1 LPKNSLKNLIKG
13 ELNFAPLKDFV
24 IYCKTGKTVYGKERK
39 FSERGLR
46 FLHATNITDI
56 GINYKKDENFID
68 PASKMNFPSAYVKMG
83 DILFVRVGVGCAGRV
98 AIVDTK
104 DDEGIATDYIHMFR
118 VKNINPYFIVIYLKT
133 RFGKDSINLL
143 KHGVGTVSINKTE
156 LLSIMIPIVS
166 QELQNEVENKYKLI
180 IEKYHQNMTS
190 PDIKKEMDSLIIFL
204 EMSLMNI
211 NNGGTYVE
219 MRDV

>member
-1 LPKNSLKNLIKG
+1 
-13 ELNFAPLKDFV
+13 
-24 IYCKTGKTVYGKERK
+24 
-39 FSERGLR
+39 
-46 FLHATNITDI
+46 
-56 GINYKKDENFID
+56 
-68 PASKMNFPSAYVKMG
+68 
-83 DILFVRVGVGCAGRV
+83 
-98 AIVDTK
+98 
-104 DDEGIATDYIHMFR
+104 
-118 VKNINPYFIVIYLKT
+118 
-133 RFGKDSINLL
+133 
-143 KHGVGTVSINKTE
+143 
-156 LLSIMIPIVS
+156 MIPIVS